1 MSGGLFR
8 IHGLRFDYFGIRGKS
23 QPRTGIWTMRGL
35 VMALFALDFPG
46 HDGSLK
52 ANHWAG
58 RIGVPFQ
65 SSTNPDNTTAK
76 TITKKTAKTV

>member
-1 MSGGLFR
+1 MGFDLTISGFAVKASR
-8 IHGLRFDYFGIRGKS
+8 EREF
-23 QPRTGIWTMRGL
+23 WTMRGL

-65 SSTNPDNTTAK
+65 SSAISGDTTAK
-76 TITKKTAKTV
+76 TIIKKTAKTV

>member
-1 MSGGLFR
+1 
-8 IHGLRFDYFGIRGKS
+8 
-23 QPRTGIWTMRGL
+23 MRGL
-35 VMALFALDFPG
+35 MMALFALDFPG

-58 RIGVPFQ
+58 RIGMPFLSNAN
-65 SSTNPDNTTAK
+65 SSATTAK